1 MELGKNISKTQKL
14 TVSAIV
20 IAIYVVTMFFTQSF
34 AFGAVQV
41 RIATTLYS
49 LAYLCPFLVLPLGL
63 SNIISNMVLGGL
75 GIFDILGGFIVG
87 VITSYLIYLVK
98 KYKLSTSY
106 IALIITFVPG
116 LIVPIWLSLI
126 LHVPYYTLAISLCL
140 GQVIPG
146 ICGVFLVNSIKNK
159 FL

>member
-106 IALIITFVPG
+106 IALII
-116 LIVPIWLSLI
+116 
-126 LHVPYYTLAISLCL
+126 CL
-140 GQVIPG
+140 
-146 ICGVFLVNSIKNK
+146 L
-159 FL
+159 

>member
-87 VITSYLIYLVK
+87 CLLYTSP
-98 KYKLSTSY
+98 SPRD
-106 IALIITFVPG
+106 A
-116 LIVPIWLSLI
+116 
-126 LHVPYYTLAISLCL
+126 
-140 GQVIPG
+140 
-146 ICGVFLVNSIKNK
+146 
-159 FL
+159 

>member
-1 MELGKNISKTQKL
+1 MELVKNISKTKKL

-20 IAIYVVTMFFTQSF
+20 ISIYVITMFFTQSF
-34 AFGAVQV
+34 AFGTVQV

-49 LAYLCPFLVLPLGL
+49 LSYLCPFLVLPLGL
-63 SNIISNMVLGGL
+63 SNIISNMILGGL

-87 VITSYLIYLVK
+87 VTASYLIYLVR
-98 KYKLSTSY
+98 KYKLNTNY
-106 IALIITFVPG
+106 IAVIIIFIPG
-116 LIVPIWLSLI
+116 LIVPIWLSAL

-146 ICGVFLVNSIKNK
+146 ICGVFLINTLKDK